1 MQKISKPTF
10 LKFKKQI
17 QELYK
22 LGKKYDK
29 EKDPEKK
36 EALKEEI
43 IQRCNDLKPKLNL
56 ADCSDE
62 ETQNIFGI
70 SFDSST
76 PETQEEE
83 DALAIHEDD
92 SDETNTDS

>member
-62 ETQNIFGI
+62 EAQNVFGI
-70 SFDSST
+70 SLDSSVS
-76 PETQEEE
+76 ENQEEE
-83 DALAIHEDD
+83 DDPDANEEDAGN
-92 SDETNTDS
+92 SNTN